1 MAKHPEPLSTKPP
14 NAATPPSIPTSSTRS
29 RVETDQAQNIAK
41 KFIAD
46 HADPDGTQTEHDR
59 MRAAHTSPASVRL

>member
-1 MAKHPEPLSTKPP
+1 MAKHSEPLSTKPP

-59 MRAAHTSPASVRL
+59 MRAAHRSPASVRL

>member
-1 MAKHPEPLSTKPP
+1 
-14 NAATPPSIPTSSTRS
+14 
-29 RVETDQAQNIAK
+29 VETDQAQNIAK

-59 MRAAHTSPASVRL
+59 MRAAHRSPASVRL